1 MTDLS
6 CLSRDELI
14 ALLQKKEEEAAAAN
28 AKLVTAETKVS
39 EAEAKVS
46 AAEAKA
52 NEAAVKAS
60 EAKVKASE
68 AEARANQAKA
78 IARQAEE
85 KVIQAEKRAQQVEE
99 KFVRVRRNYYRLAKG
114 TIHLIKSVNAV
125 KADYA
130 QQVEQYLLGLDD
142 EFAKIALN
150 AVLRYVQDSRKI
162 LASNQRQIVTFF
174 SKGNEAF
181 TSVEQAET
189 SVANS
194 LTELKKAPSFSNN
207 VKAIGTALEL
217 LRKAAVSLDDT
228 KQSAARIRK
237 NLEGI
242 KKRLN
247 VRPEK
252 QKTEQGRVNNFENL
266 DMYPG
271 IVAGRGVSSMRC
283 PECGCEITDLKTALV
298 KIKVQ
303 ADALLNH
310 QAFGQCN
317 SYQVGFCSNCGKVH
331 VLMEPGQDHP
341 LFPERQISTRSMI
354 AWNESVCAGIP
365 LEKAIRHFEKEAEL
379 GSNTCSYSLCD
390 YQRIY
395 LKPLY
400 LELKK
405 RLQNQS
411 IVLCDE
417 TPFDCLQDQGRGR
430 AAAGQPKTCKSGKN
444 YIITTTSADSSEEPI
459 TLYSYSPTRS
469 AENIGKVLAGFKFK
483 TLVTDG
489 YTGYGTLLR
498 ERLNLEEDD
507 PVQHQSCLVH
517 FRRQILLTVLPSDH
531 FKQLMKMPE
540 QKALRILKE
549 RLENNADGIKLL
561 TALDL
566 IGCVFRL
573 RTLMENGT
581 LSIEESMSEQTQL
594 MDWLDELMMEL
605 KDGIVQKKGAR
616 WVKTKD
622 HPNAKVCVYYLNARK
637 DLRTFLSD
645 PAIPPCT
652 NKVERAV
659 RTVTI
664 LRKNS
669 LFKHSPNFMNALC
682 IGLSVNATLS
692 ANGIENTSEFLTE
705 YSQALYKHMLE
716 KGLELKW
723 KETGKQ
729 KTSFSI
735 CSGKHTEQ
743 DSESPYLPEKLADG
757 FNLNPWLAR
766 IFKAKP

>member
-28 AKLVTAETKVS
+28 AKLVAAET
-39 EAEAKVS
+39 
-46 AAEAKA
+46 
-52 NEAAVKAS
+52 
-60 EAKVKASE
+60 KASE
-68 AEARANQAKA
+68 AEAKASRAEVKANEAEAQANQAKA

-99 KFVRVRRNYYRLAKG
+99 KFVRVRHNYYQLAKG
-114 TIHLIKSVNAV
+114 TIHLINSVNAV

-130 QQVEQYLLGLDD
+130 KQVEQYLLGLDD
-142 EFAKIALN
+142 EFAKTALN

-181 TSVEQAET
+181 TSVQQAET
-189 SVANS
+189 SVAKS

-217 LRKAAVSLDDT
+217 LHKAVVSLDNT
-228 KQSAARIRK
+228 KQSAARIQK

-247 VRPEK
+247 VRSEK

-266 DMYPG
+266 DKQPG
-271 IVAGRGVSSMRC
+271 IVAGRGISSMSC

-310 QAFGQCN
+310 KAFGQCN
-317 SYQVGFCSNCGKVH
+317 GYQVGFCSNCGKVH
-331 VLMEPGQDHP
+331 VLMEPEQDHP

-379 GSNTCSYSLCD
+379 GSNTCSYSLYD

-405 RLQNQS
+405 KLQNQP

-417 TPFDCLQDQGRGR
+417 TPFDCLQDQGRGK
-430 AAAGQPKTCKSGKN
+430 AAGNQPKSCKSTTN
-444 YIITTTSADSSEEPI
+444 YIVTMTSADSSEEPV

-489 YTGYGTLLR
+489 YTGYETLLR
-498 ERLNLEEDD
+498 ERLNLKEDE
-507 PVQHQSCLVH
+507 PVLHQSCLVH

-540 QKALRILKE
+540 HKALGILKE

-573 RTLMENGT
+573 RTLMRDGT
-581 LSIEESMSEQTQL
+581 LSIQR
-594 MDWLDELMMEL
+594 
-605 KDGIVQKKGAR
+605 IYV
-616 WVKTKD
+616 
-622 HPNAKVCVYYLNARK
+622 
-637 DLRTFLSD
+637 
-645 PAIPPCT
+645 
-652 NKVERAV
+652 RA
-659 RTVTI
+659 
-664 LRKNS
+664 NS
-669 LFKHSPNFMNALC
+669 AY
-682 IGLSVNATLS
+682 G
-692 ANGIENTSEFLTE
+692 
-705 YSQALYKHMLE
+705 
-716 KGLELKW
+716 
-723 KETGKQ
+723 
-729 KTSFSI
+729 
-735 CSGKHTEQ
+735 
-743 DSESPYLPEKLADG
+743 
-757 FNLNPWLAR
+757 LAR
-766 IFKAKP
+766 

>member
-28 AKLVTAETKVS
+28 AKLVTAETKAS
-39 EAEAKVS
+39 EAEAK
-46 AAEAKA
+46 
-52 NEAAVKAS
+52 
-60 EAKVKASE
+60 
-68 AEARANQAKA
+68 ANQAKA

-99 KFVRVRRNYYRLAKG
+99 KFVRVRHNYYQLAKG
-114 TIHLIKSVNAV
+114 TIHLINSVNAV

-130 QQVEQYLLGLDD
+130 KQVEQYLLGLDD
-142 EFAKIALN
+142 EFAKTALN

-181 TSVEQAET
+181 TSVQQAET
-189 SVANS
+189 SVAKS

-217 LRKAAVSLDDT
+217 LHKAVVSLDNT
-228 KQSAARIRK
+228 KQSAARIQK

-247 VRPEK
+247 VRSEK

-266 DMYPG
+266 DKQPG
-271 IVAGRGVSSMRC
+271 IVAGRGISSMRC

-310 QAFGQCN
+310 KAFGQCN
-317 SYQVGFCSNCGKVH
+317 GYQVGFCSNCGKVH

-379 GSNTCSYSLCD
+379 GSNTCSYSLYD

-405 RLQNQS
+405 KLQNQP

-417 TPFDCLQDQGRGR
+417 TPFDCLQDQGRGK
-430 AAAGQPKTCKSGKN
+430 AAGNQPKSCKSTTN
-444 YIITTTSADSSEEPI
+444 YIVTMTSADSSEEPV

-489 YTGYGTLLR
+489 YTGYETLLR
-498 ERLNLEEDD
+498 ERLNLKEDE

-517 FRRQILLTVLPSDH
+517 LRRQILLTVLPSDH

-540 QKALRILKE
+540 HKALGILKE

-573 RTLMENGT
+573 RTLMRDGT
-581 LSIEESMSEQTQL
+581 LSIQR
-594 MDWLDELMMEL
+594 
-605 KDGIVQKKGAR
+605 IYV
-616 WVKTKD
+616 
-622 HPNAKVCVYYLNARK
+622 
-637 DLRTFLSD
+637 
-645 PAIPPCT
+645 
-652 NKVERAV
+652 RA
-659 RTVTI
+659 
-664 LRKNS
+664 NS
-669 LFKHSPNFMNALC
+669 AY
-682 IGLSVNATLS
+682 G
-692 ANGIENTSEFLTE
+692 
-705 YSQALYKHMLE
+705 
-716 KGLELKW
+716 
-723 KETGKQ
+723 
-729 KTSFSI
+729 
-735 CSGKHTEQ
+735 
-743 DSESPYLPEKLADG
+743 
-757 FNLNPWLAR
+757 LAR
-766 IFKAKP
+766 

>member
-28 AKLVTAETKVS
+28 AKLVTAETKAS
-39 EAEAKVS
+39 EAEAKAS
-46 AAEAKA
+46 RAEVKA
-52 NEAAVKAS
+52 NEA
-60 EAKVKASE
+60 EAQ
-68 AEARANQAKA
+68 ANQAKA

-99 KFVRVRRNYYRLAKG
+99 KFVRVRHNYYQLAKG
-114 TIHLIKSVNAV
+114 TIHLINSVNAV

-130 QQVEQYLLGLDD
+130 KQVEQYLLGLDD
-142 EFAKIALN
+142 EFAKTALN

-181 TSVEQAET
+181 TSVQQAET
-189 SVANS
+189 SVAKS

-217 LRKAAVSLDDT
+217 LHKAVVSLDNT
-228 KQSAARIRK
+228 KQSAARIQK

-247 VRPEK
+247 VRSEK

-266 DMYPG
+266 DKQPG
-271 IVAGRGVSSMRC
+271 IVAGRGISSMRC

-310 QAFGQCN
+310 KAFGQCN
-317 SYQVGFCSNCGKVH
+317 GYQVGFCSNCGKVH

-379 GSNTCSYSLCD
+379 GSNTCSYSLYD

-405 RLQNQS
+405 KLQNQP

-417 TPFDCLQDQGRGR
+417 TPFDCLQDQGRGK
-430 AAAGQPKTCKSGKN
+430 AAANQPKSCKSTTN
-444 YIITTTSADSSEEPI
+444 YIVTMTSADSSEEPI

-489 YTGYGTLLR
+489 YTGYETLLR
-498 ERLNLEEDD
+498 ERLNLKEDE
-507 PVQHQSCLVH
+507 PVLHQSCLVH
-517 FRRQILLTVLPSDH
+517 LRRQILLTVLPSDH

-540 QKALRILKE
+540 HKPLGILKE

-573 RTLMENGT
+573 RTLMRDGT
-581 LSIEESMSEQTQL
+581 LSIRESMSGQTQL

-605 KDGIVQKKGAR
+605 KEGLVQKKGAR
-616 WVKTKD
+616 WVKSKD
-622 HPNAKVCVYYLNARK
+622 HPNAKVCVYYLNAR
-637 DLRTFLSD
+637 DELRTFLTD

-652 NKVERAV
+652 NKVERAIRAV
-659 RTVTI
+659 TV

-669 LFKHSPNFMNALC
+669 LFKHSPDFMNTLC
-682 IGLSVNATLS
+682 IGLSVNATLL

-723 KETGKQ
+723 KETGQQ

-735 CSGKHTEQ
+735 CSEKRAEQ
-743 DSESPYLPEKLADG
+743 DSQSPYLPEKLAEG
-757 FNLNPWLAR
+757 FNMNPWLNR
-766 IFKAKP
+766 IFNRKA

>member
-28 AKLVTAETKVS
+28 AKLVTAETKAS
-39 EAEAKVS
+39 EAEAK
-46 AAEAKA
+46 
-52 NEAAVKAS
+52 
-60 EAKVKASE
+60 
-68 AEARANQAKA
+68 ANQAKA

-99 KFVRVRRNYYRLAKG
+99 KFVRVRHNYYQLAKG
-114 TIHLIKSVNAV
+114 TIHLINSVNAV

-130 QQVEQYLLGLDD
+130 KQVEQYLLGLDD
-142 EFAKIALN
+142 EFAKTALN

-181 TSVEQAET
+181 TSVQQAET
-189 SVANS
+189 SVAKS

-217 LRKAAVSLDDT
+217 LHKAVVSLDNT
-228 KQSAARIRK
+228 KQSAARIQK

-247 VRPEK
+247 VRSEK

-266 DMYPG
+266 DKQPG
-271 IVAGRGVSSMRC
+271 IVAGRGISSMRC

-310 QAFGQCN
+310 KAFGQCN
-317 SYQVGFCSNCGKVH
+317 GYQVGFCSNCGKVH

-379 GSNTCSYSLCD
+379 GSNTCSYSLYD

-405 RLQNQS
+405 KLQNQP

-417 TPFDCLQDQGRGR
+417 TPFDCLQDQGRGK
-430 AAAGQPKTCKSGKN
+430 AAGNQPKSCKSTTN
-444 YIITTTSADSSEEPI
+444 YIVTMTSADSSEEPV

-489 YTGYGTLLR
+489 YTGYETLLR
-498 ERLNLEEDD
+498 ERLNLKEDE
-507 PVQHQSCLVH
+507 PVLHQSCLVH
-517 FRRQILLTVLPSDH
+517 LRRQILLTVLPSDH

-540 QKALRILKE
+540 HKALGILKE

-573 RTLMENGT
+573 RTLMRDGT
-581 LSIEESMSEQTQL
+581 LSIQR
-594 MDWLDELMMEL
+594 
-605 KDGIVQKKGAR
+605 IYV
-616 WVKTKD
+616 
-622 HPNAKVCVYYLNARK
+622 
-637 DLRTFLSD
+637 
-645 PAIPPCT
+645 
-652 NKVERAV
+652 RA
-659 RTVTI
+659 
-664 LRKNS
+664 NS
-669 LFKHSPNFMNALC
+669 AY
-682 IGLSVNATLS
+682 G
-692 ANGIENTSEFLTE
+692 
-705 YSQALYKHMLE
+705 
-716 KGLELKW
+716 
-723 KETGKQ
+723 
-729 KTSFSI
+729 
-735 CSGKHTEQ
+735 
-743 DSESPYLPEKLADG
+743 
-757 FNLNPWLAR
+757 LAR
-766 IFKAKP
+766 